1 MNVDISVDDI
11 GSLTKQSNFMRKHGE
26 LVDEESC
33 LGKWCWQSTDWSD
46 FLCAQDFDSRAKCD
60 HTFAEWSKGCGSW
73 KKRLE
78 IKKAP
83 GMGYGLYS
91 KQSWKK
97 GDVLGVY
104 LGELIPRRNKS
115 TDYCHQVKIGPD
127 FSKTE
132 AQVAYVDAEKCGNYT
147 RFANHSCDNNANIVE
162 AKIGNERVLAMRAI
176 RAIAPGEQVC
186 IDYREDYFRERQCL
200 CGTKK
205 CKYLRP
211 TKSITKAR

>member
-1 MNVDISVDDI
+1 MNVDISVDEI

-46 FLCAQDFDSRAKCD
+46 FLCAQDFDSRAQCD

-97 GDVLGVY
+97 GDVVY
-104 LGELIPRRNKS
+104 
-115 TDYCHQVKIGPD
+115 T
-127 FSKTE
+127 
-132 AQVAYVDAEKCGNYT
+132 
-147 RFANHSCDNNANIVE
+147 
-162 AKIGNERVLAMRAI
+162 
-176 RAIAPGEQVC
+176 
-186 IDYREDYFRERQCL
+186 
-200 CGTKK
+200 
-205 CKYLRP
+205 
-211 TKSITKAR
+211 